1 MCVFS
6 AVLSPSAS
14 APLLMGLV
22 PANSPGIKITASPT
36 AKDPHPVLLSPFK
49 GATAVHHHRYAPSLV
64 ATFERLGEGRTLEPP
79 VDGRVVRQL
88 QRASLA
94 GTLSSSSSMQFLPIS
109 PTPGS
114 GSPSATVSR
123 MRAAA
128 SPGAGTKLAP
138 LLTSE
143 GPVDNSGNLSSVH
156 VMGSR
161 GGTSTGQLK
170 KSSHQIFPDDNAALV
185 QAMAKSSPFE
195 ITEDERM
202 ASISTVP
209 APSR

>member
-1 MCVFS
+1 MCIFS

-14 APLLMGLV
+14 APVLMGLV
-22 PANSPGIKITASPT
+22 PVNSPGIKITASPT

-64 ATFERLGEGRTLEPP
+64 ATFERLGESRALEPP

-109 PTPGS
+109 PTLGP

-128 SPGAGTKLAP
+128 SPGAGNKLAP

-156 VMGSR
+156 VM
-161 GGTSTGQLK
+161 GTSTGQLK